1 MGICHGGGITAKKFV
16 NTMILVILVIL
27 IIFFDFGD
35 GFQIGSKINTS
46 VDGIL

>member
-16 NTMILVILVIL
+16 NTMILVIL